1 VLAKKLINLILL
13 SEREKKTKPKKSDS
27 FRCNLYSVSNV
38 CEVVMKSGVFYSDA
52 EAAAVDVIGCG
63 AFGGLVRTAKVG
75 PDVVVAIPCPGRN
88 GTLSG
93 SLARS
98 STPIQP

>member
-1 VLAKKLINLILL
+1 
-13 SEREKKTKPKKSDS
+13 
-27 FRCNLYSVSNV
+27 
-38 CEVVMKSGVFYSDA
+38 MKSGVFYSDA